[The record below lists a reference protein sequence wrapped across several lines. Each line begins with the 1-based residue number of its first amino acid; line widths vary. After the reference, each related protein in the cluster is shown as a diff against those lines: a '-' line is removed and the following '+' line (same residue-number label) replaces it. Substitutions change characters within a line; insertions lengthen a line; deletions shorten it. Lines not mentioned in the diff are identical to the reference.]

1 MIFFNRRCF
10 MKKSD
15 VALAE
20 LLFKDTKKTIE
31 DYETKYPKRNL
42 PDDALV
48 TRFAPSPTGFVHMG
62 SLYAAFLSQQL
73 AKQTDGIFFLRI
85 EDTDHKREV
94 ENGISA
100 IITDLEKFRITPN
113 EGPNNLGGSYGPYI
127 QSERK
132 EIYHTFAKYLV
143 AKGLAYPCFCTKEEL
158 DELRTN
164 QELEKRR
171 TGYYKEFAR
180 CRSLSLEEIKTKL
193 EQNIPYVI
201 RLKSTGS
208 FDEKIE
214 VEDCIKG
221 KVTFPKNDM
230 DIVLLKQDGLPT
242 YHFAHVVDDY
252 LMHTNLV
259 VRGDEWLP
267 SLPVH
272 LELFSH
278 LGKRPPKYAH
288 LAPLQKKEGTSV
300 RKLSKRY
307 DKECSLKFYFEE
319 GYPILAVK
327 LYLATILN
335 SNFEEWYQATK
346 DNNIDHF
353 TFQFSKMAT
362 GGSLFDLEKLEN
374 ISKTYF
380 SLKKAEDLYDEIV
393 MYYDLYD
400 LEFSQL
406 LKMYRDETIAFL
418 NIEREGPRP
427 RRDIAKYKDVKKEFS
442 YFFDELFLKEH
453 PYRDVTINKKDLTLT
468 EEYIKTCYNDQDS
481 EEEWLSKLKEHALK
495 YDYADSVKKYKE
507 NKENYQGHFGDVC
520 TKLRIIVTGRTNT
533 PNIYHILKILG
544 KKRMEERLEFFK
556 KETNFV
562 EQTQDLC

>member
-1 MIFFNRRCF
+1 
-10 MKKSD
+10 MKE
-15 VALAE
+15 LAE
-20 LLFKDTKKTIE
+20 LLFPHIDKNIE
-31 DYETKYPKRNL
+31 YYETKYPKRRL
-42 PDDALV
+42 PDDAFV

-73 AKQTDGIFFLRI
+73 AKQTGGIFFLRI

-94 ENGISA
+94 EHGIEA
-100 IITDLEKFRITPN
+100 ILSDLEQFQIEPF
-113 EGPNNLGGSYGPYI
+113 EGPNKLGGEYGPYI

-143 AKGLAYPCFCTKEEL
+143 EKGLAYPCFCTKEDL
-158 DELRTN
+158 DEQRRN
-164 QELEKRR
+164 QEQNKER

-180 CRSLSLEEIKTKL
+180 CRSLTLEEIKSKL
-193 EQNIPYVI
+193 ERNTPYVL

-208 FDEKIE
+208 FQNKIK
-214 VEDCIKG
+214 VEDSIKG
-221 KVTFPKNDM
+221 TMTFPENDM

-278 LGKRPPKYAH
+278 LGKQPPKYAH
-288 LAPLQKKEGTSV
+288 LAPLQKKEGTSI

-335 SNFEEWYQATK
+335 SNFEEWYTETK
-346 DNNIDHF
+346 DSNIDHF
-353 TFQFSKMAT
+353 TFQFSKMAS
-362 GGSLFDLEKLEN
+362 GGSLFDLAKLEN

-393 MYYDLYD
+393 SYYDIYD
-400 LEFSQL
+400 REFSSL
-406 LKMYRDETIAFL
+406 LKTNRDQTIAFL

-427 RRDIAKYKDVKKEFS
+427 RRDIAKYKDVKEEFS
-442 YFFDELFLKEH
+442 YFFDSLFMKEH
-453 PYRDVTINKKDLTLT
+453 PYQNVELTKEDLVLI
-468 EEYIKTCYNDQDS
+468 EEYITTCYNEQDS
-481 EEEWLSKLKEHALK
+481 EEEWMRKLKEHALK
-495 YDYADSVKKYKE
+495 YNYADSVKKYKE
-507 NKENYQGHFGDVC
+507 NKEAYLGHFGDVC
-520 TKLRIIVTGRTNT
+520 TKLRMIVTGRTNT
-533 PNIYHILKILG
+533 PNIYNILKILG
-544 KKRMEERLEFFK
+544 KKRVEERLDFFK
-556 KETNFV
+556 KDANFV
-562 EQTQDLC
+562 E